1 MDNSLIT
8 PYTTALSAQKTQ
20 LENYLDSGFKAI
32 AVPENIAQVES
43 SKLHMLGKS
52 AVVFLIIGIIGL
64 VLGLF
69 VKSTGIVVAGCAG
82 LLTAGYLWVKGKQA
96 SKAEAFNTLSTKI
109 FAEIQ
114 VIVDKISSQ
123 WNSFLTVQNDN
134 LKKQIVGS
142 NATVDSKVAL
152 IDKVEATPHVSLDL
166 AAIQADIRKLSSGEK
181 LSDYAAYLVKAKAAV
196 KAAIDNASGA
206 QQTIYS
212 TMTAAG

>member
-1 MDNSLIT
+1 MDSSLIT

-32 AVPENIAQVES
+32 AVPAHIGQIES

-52 AVVFLIIGIIGL
+52 AIAFLVIGVIGL
-64 VLGLF
+64 VLGLI
-69 VKSTGIVVAGCAG
+69 VKSGGIVVAGCAA
-82 LLTAGYLWVKGKQA
+82 LFSAGYLWVKGRQA
-96 SKAEAFNTLSTKI
+96 ARAEAFSGLSTKV

-142 NATVDSKVAL
+142 DASVDSKVAL

-166 AAIQADIRKLSSGEK
+166 DTMQADIRKLSAGEK
-181 LSDYAAYLVKAKAAV
+181 LGDYTAYLGKAKAAI
-196 KAAIDNASGA
+196 KTAIDNAGGA

-212 TMTAAG
+212 TMTAAS